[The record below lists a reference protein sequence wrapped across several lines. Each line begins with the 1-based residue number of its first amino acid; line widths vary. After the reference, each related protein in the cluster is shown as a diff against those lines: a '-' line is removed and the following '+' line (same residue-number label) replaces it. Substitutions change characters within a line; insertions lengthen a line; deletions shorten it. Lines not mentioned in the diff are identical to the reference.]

1 VLCGFVIDYLVTFAQ
16 QRLKL
21 IMSKKKNVSSVAL
34 KEAVIKGMQNL
45 KAKDIVC
52 IDLTNVVGAVT
63 DYFIIS
69 HGDSN
74 THMEGIAGSV
84 YKTVWEELGD
94 KPWHSE
100 GKQSAE
106 WMLEDYVDVVAHIFH
121 KESRDF
127 YDLEGLWGDAPIERI
142 EEN

>member
-1 VLCGFVIDYLVTFAQ
+1 MVTFAQ
-16 QRLKL
+16 QRLKI
-21 IMSKKKNVSSVAL
+21 IMSKKKNVSSSAL

-52 IDLTNVVGAVT
+52 IDLTKVCGAVT
-63 DYFIIS
+63 DFFIIC

-74 THMEGIAGSV
+74 THMEGISGSI
-84 YKTVWEELGD
+84 YKTVLDELGD

-100 GKQSAE
+100 GKQSTE
-106 WMLEDYVDVVAHIFH
+106 WKLDDYVDVVAHIFH

-127 YDLEGLWGDAPIERI
+127 YDLEGMWGDAPIERI
-142 EEN
+142 EDK

>member
-1 VLCGFVIDYLVTFAQ
+1 MVTFAQ
-16 QRLKL
+16 QRLKI
-21 IMSKKKNVSSVAL
+21 IMSIKKNVSSAAL
-34 KEAVIKGMQNL
+34 KEAVIKGMQDL
-45 KAKDIVC
+45 KAKEIVC
-52 IDLTNVVGAVT
+52 IDLRKVSGAVT
-63 DYFIIS
+63 DFFVIC

-74 THMEGIAGSV
+74 THMEGIAGSI
-84 YKTVWEELGD
+84 YKTVLEDLGE

-127 YDLEGLWGDAPIERI
+127 YDIEGLWGDAPMEKI